1 MVEMKAKS
9 ARVHPA
15 EVQVAEVRQD
25 RGCEAHIERRHVDS
39 REVLRLFESSGLSGQ
54 VFGAVDRRIESVLR
68 HRTQPRDDTLSIG
81 SRPPCRIHPD
91 RAIAG
96 ALVERA
102 DIALDLCLWALR
114 SRVQRHQRD
123 EHQADRRA

>member
-39 REVLRLFESSGLSGQ
+39 REVLRLFEGSGLSGQ
-54 VFGAVDRRIESVLR
+54 VVGAVDRRIESVLR
-68 HRTQPRDDTLSIG
+68 HLTQPRDDVLSIG
-81 SRPPCRIHPD
+81 RRPPARVNPD
-91 RAIAG
+91 RASAG
-96 ALVERA
+96 AFVERA
-102 DIALDLCLWALR
+102 DISLDLCLWTLR

-123 EHQADRRA
+123 ESQADRHA